1 MLEIKNVNK
10 KYKNKDVLNNINF
23 NIPKNNIVALLG
35 LNGAGK
41 TTLLNIIMGLLKSD
55 SGSLNFNF
63 DKKLIGIVFQENTF
77 DEELSVYDNIFIRA
91 RLYKI
96 GKDEIRK
103 RIDEYNKLFG
113 MNEFLYKKFKYCSGG
128 QKRIG
133 VIVRA
138 LIINPKLI
146 ILDEPTTALD
156 IVTRKTVWNVLKK
169 LNREKNLTILFT
181 SHYIEEC
188 EIANYLVILKS
199 GKIIYKGSYSELIN
213 KYSNKSLV
221 VEFSNNSKKVLVN
234 NIKDAINYLI
244 SLDTSRINTFK
255 LDNSNLED
263 IFLKLIHYENLSS

>member
-63 DKKLIGIVFQENTF
+63 DKKLVGIVFQENTF

-96 GKDEIRK
+96 GKDEIKK

-113 MNEFLYKKFKYCSGG
+113 MDDFLYKKFKYCSGG

-156 IVTRKTVWNVLKK
+156 IVTRKMVWNVLKK

-199 GKIIYKGSYSELIN
+199 GKIIYKGSYNELIS

-221 VEFSNNSKKVLVN
+221 VEFSNNYKKVEVN

-255 LDNSNLED
+255 LDNSSLED
-263 IFLKLIHYENLSS
+263 IFLKLNNAYINI

>member
-23 NIPKNNIVALLG
+23 NISKNNIVALLG

-96 GKDEIRK
+96 RKDEIKK

-113 MNEFLYKKFKYCSGG
+113 MNDFLYKKFKYCSGG

-188 EIANYLVILKS
+188 KIANYLVILKS

-221 VEFSNNSKKVLVN
+221 VEFSNNSKKIEVS
-234 NIKDAINYLI
+234 NIKEAINYLI
-244 SLDTSRINTFK
+244 TLDVSRVNTFK

-263 IFLKLIHYENLSS
+263 IFLKLNNAYINI